1 MAMYGLGLGLENYQ
15 PQNFSIGSCNRHG
28 QPVEIQSRIETLECY
43 GIIMLLLING
53 VMGLLFLFKFKL

>member
-1 MAMYGLGLGLENYQ
+1 MAMYGLGLGIENYQ
-15 PQNFSIGSCNRHG
+15 PQNFSIGG
-28 QPVEIQSRIETLECY
+28 QPIEIQSRIETLECY